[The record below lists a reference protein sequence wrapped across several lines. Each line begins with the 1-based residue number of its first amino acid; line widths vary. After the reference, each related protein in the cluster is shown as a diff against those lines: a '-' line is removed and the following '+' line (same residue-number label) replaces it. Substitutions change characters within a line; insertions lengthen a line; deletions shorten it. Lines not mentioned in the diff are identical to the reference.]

1 LACSQPENLQV
12 AVPLASATK
21 KSARSFLWLA
31 QTQKNNRRLCS
42 VAANLMMVSIWH
54 LRYDSAPLKA
64 FVWWGKVTMIT
75 AKRFFVVLLLLV
87 IVQSRDRAQPGRTSR
102 IPPVEPAQW
111 TEEQRAALGTRARN
125 GNTVNSYK
133 ICLHNPELCRT
144 WMAFASY
151 VEGSSSSLAPREREL
166 LILRTAWLCRDNYVW
181 SPHAANGLRAGL
193 TADDLDRITKGPDA
207 KGWNAFD
214 AALLRA
220 ADELHK
226 DQFIS
231 DATWKTLAER
241 YNNKQLLD
249 TIFAVGEYTMAAMYL
264 NSTGAPLEPGWTGL
278 PK

>member
-1 LACSQPENLQV
+1 M
-12 AVPLASATK
+12 TT
-21 KSARSFLWLA
+21 ARRVFA
-31 QTQKNNRRLCS
+31 
-42 VAANLMMVSIWH
+42 
-54 LRYDSAPLKA
+54 
-64 FVWWGKVTMIT
+64 
-75 AKRFFVVLLLLV
+75 VLLLLV
-87 IVQSRDRAQPGRTSR
+87 IVQSHDRAQLVRPPR
-102 IPPVEPAQW
+102 ILPVEPSQW
-111 TEEQRAALGTRARN
+111 TEEQRAALGPRARS

-144 WMAFASY
+144 WMGFAGY

-181 SPHAANGLRAGL
+181 SPHAANGMRAGL
-193 TADDLDRITKGPDA
+193 TSEDLDRITKGPEA
-207 KGWNAFD
+207 KGWSAFD

-231 DATWKTLAER
+231 ELTWKALAER

-249 TIFAVGEYTMAAMYL
+249 AIFAVGEYTMVAMYL
-264 NSTGAPLEPGWTGL
+264 NSVGAPLEPGWTGL